1 MDLIGATTKIEIL
14 IHKHRKMK
22 LTILFILISKKRNVW
37 EKIVFVTQL
46 KLKSVLRVCLKQIY
60 MKKKFH
66 IFEFELSLEY
76 YT

>member
-1 MDLIGATTKIEIL
+1 MDWIGAATKIEIF

-37 EKIVFVTQL
+37 EQIVFVTQL

-60 MKKKFH
+60 LKKKIH